1 MTIATRLVITINLNI
16 GKSKKLSIKIE
27 NVNKVKLNNKP
38 ANKQIIFELFF
49 LKKLICVKSEKP
61 EGDKKYNIIPI
72 SGTFAP
78 RLIANIISEF

>member
-1 MTIATRLVITINLNI
+1 MTIATRLLIKMNLNI

-27 NVNKVKLNNKP
+27 NVNKVRLNNKP

-49 LKKLICVKSEKP
+49 LKKLICVKSENP
-61 EGDKKYNIIPI
+61 EGDKKYNITPI

-78 RLIANIISEF
+78 LLIVNIK